1 MAKTVSPLEI
11 YPYLPDDCETLFKIA
26 ETESKMAV
34 AAKLAGRKLKMRDIR
49 EIYEQLPPEFMRKYE
64 KLTELL
70 KPAIAEI
77 EIGAGDKKITIGGD
91 DVMFRHT
98 LSFYNKPP
106 IAADVWDTMTGA
118 ELLSRL
124 EKITAFRKFYVGDFL
139 YLDMV
144 AVRSVSGSS
153 ETFGK
158 CVETVVKNC
167 DLPLILC
174 TKNPEI
180 MRSGLKSSAGK
191 NPLMYACDTANREK
205 MTQLA
210 IEFDVPVVVCGG
222 GDLDT
227 LQTLAMTLQND
238 GVDKIV
244 LDPGMPVWG
253 ADFKKAFQNF
263 IKIRKA
269 GMDGGMSGGTDG
281 GIDGGMNGGK
291 ALAFP
296 LIALPIAA
304 RTDGSG
310 ADRSKEKLPP
320 EIVAGYHET
329 MAASA
334 LTIRYADLMIIHGLE
349 AHELLPLVHVTDM
362 IYTDPRTPSA
372 VEPKLYRIGHPGPES
387 PVLFTTNFALTYY
400 TVESDLTSAG
410 FNGFLLAVNTG
421 GLGVE
426 AAVAGGQ
433 LTAEVIKKGFED
445 AAFDIKAETKH
456 GTLILPG
463 LAARLQNDIEKIMEV
478 STLVGPMDSG
488 RLAKWLEEN
497 RPPKKEKDS

>member
-1 MAKTVSPLEI
+1 MAKTVSPLAI
-11 YPYLPDDCETLFKIA
+11 YPYLPDDFETLSKMA
-26 ETESKMAV
+26 GTESKMAGTVSETASRTVCETVSKMTV
-34 AAKLAGRKLKMRDIR
+34 ATRLAGRKLKVQDIR
-49 EIYEQLPPEFMRKYE
+49 GIYEQLPPEFMQKYE
-64 KLTELL
+64 KLEDLL

-77 EIGAGDKKITIGGD
+77 EIGMGDKKVTIGGD

-106 IAADVWDTMTGA
+106 IAVDVWDTMTDA

-144 AVRSVSGSS
+144 AVRSVSGRP

-158 CVETVVKNC
+158 CVDLVIKNC

-174 TKNPEI
+174 TKKPEI
-180 MRSGLKSSAGK
+180 MRSGLKKAAGR
-191 NPLMYACDTANREK
+191 NPLMYACDTANREE
-205 MTQLA
+205 MTKLA
-210 IEFDVPVVVCGG
+210 IEFDVPVVVSGG

-227 LQTLAMTLQND
+227 LKTLAVTLQKD

-253 ADFKKAFQNF
+253 ADFKSAFQNF

-269 GMDGGMSGGTDG
+269 GMDGGKD
-281 GIDGGMNGGK
+281 
-291 ALAFP
+291 LAFP
-296 LIALPIAA
+296 MIALPIAA
-304 RTDGSG
+304 RADGSG
-310 ADRSKEKLPP
+310 ADKSKEKLPP
-320 EIVAGYHET
+320 EIVADYHET

-334 LTIRYADLMIIHGLE
+334 LTIRYADLMIIHSLE
-349 AHELLPLVHVTDM
+349 AHALLPLVHVTDM
-362 IYTDPRTPSA
+362 IYTDPRTPST
-372 VEPKLYRIGHPGPES
+372 VEPKLYRIGNPDSAS

-400 TVESDLTSAG
+400 TVESDLVSAG
-410 FNGFLLAVNTG
+410 FNGFLFAVNTG

-433 LTAEVIKKGFED
+433 LTAEVIKKGFEE
-445 AAFDIKAETKH
+445 AAFDLKAETNH
-456 GTLILPG
+456 RTLILPG
-463 LAARLQNDIEKIMEV
+463 LAARLQNDVEKIMEI
-478 STLVGPMDSG
+478 STMVGPMDSG

-497 RPPKKEKDS
+497 WPPKK